1 MNEIVQDLEDVF
13 VINPTTRNVTY
24 KSAKRK
30 ILIQGDHNSEVFTF
44 EMPRYI
50 EGHDMLNCDKIEI
63 HYNNVESYS
72 KNENKGLYSV
82 EDLQVK
88 SDEENLLR
96 FTWQITGNATQ
107 LVGTLNFTITFK
119 CLNDEIIVYAWHTNI
134 FTHVFVCKSIN
145 NTEII
150 VEENADVLEAWKK
163 ELFESGSY
171 SVVNVNIAR
180 EQAIEAVQS
189 AGEAQIASMQNIAAT
204 VEKDAQ
210 TAADNKADILNTMDE
225 FATIKQQAVQA
236 VNDAGNAQIKA
247 VETVAEDAKAE
258 ATQAVQTE
266 GTTQIEAV
274 AAEGAKQLANLQEEV
289 AEFETDRAQVWQNA
303 GDIANLANSKAN
315 VIEQVASG
323 AVIAVNDAAKQP
335 FAGLSIYGRTTQ
347 DGTPTI
353 DEPIELVT
361 EVEGEVELG
370 IYGRNLFVLEDCET
384 YNNGITFACKDGVI
398 TVNGTPTADYA
409 VMLKKAYLTLPKG
422 IYQRVVRENNITLI
436 VRAPNADG
444 TYTYLSSP
452 LELQE
457 TTKVEAYVQ
466 ITQQVGVT
474 FTNATIKP
482 YIMLSEG
489 DWEQGI
495 KQSMTVTLP
504 SLNGIPV
511 DSDGNYI
518 DASGQQWI
526 CDEIDYERGVYVQR
540 VWKGKPSKPI
550 EFAGIDSS
558 NRYYVWN
565 RDYFGQCF
573 TNTTTVSFC
582 DKIAWSKY
590 AKDEGTFCLV
600 NTGMLYKNT
609 NKTLEE
615 VNAMFAEFGT
625 DIEFVAALRIPIETP
640 LTDAQIEAYKALCAN
655 YGITTVLNSEAAE
668 MSVKYATDT
677 KIYIDNKFTEL
688 KAAILSLGGNI

>member
-1 MNEIVQDLEDVF
+1 MSEIVQDLDDVF
-13 VINPTTRNVTY
+13 VINPVTRNITNKASQKKV
-24 KSAKRK
+24 
-30 ILIQGDHNSEVFTF
+30 LIQGDHNSEKFTF

-82 EDLQVK
+82 EDFQVK

-150 VEENADVLEAWKK
+150 VEEYADVLEAWKK

-171 SVVNVNIAR
+171 SVANVNIAR

-210 TAADNKADILNTMDE
+210 TVADNKADILKTMDE

-315 VIEQVASG
+315 VVEQTANG
-323 AVIAVNDAAKQP
+323 AIIAVEDAAP
-335 FAGLSIYGRTTQ
+335 LSLLGSSIYGRTTQ

-353 DEPIELVT
+353 EEPIELVT
-361 EVEGEVELG
+361 EVEGEIEFGV
-370 IYGRNLFVLEDCET
+370 YGRNLFVLEDCET
-384 YNNGITFACKDGVI
+384 TNNGITFVCKDGII
-398 TVNGTPTADYA
+398 TVNGTATADYA
-409 VMLKKAYLTLPKG
+409 VMSKKVYMTLPKG
-422 IYQRVVRENNITLI
+422 TYQRIKNENGITLI
-436 VRAPNADG
+436 VRTQNSDG
-444 TYTYLSSP
+444 SYAYLSAP

-457 TTKVEAYVQ
+457 TTKIEVYVQ
-466 ITQQVGVT
+466 ITMQNGVT
-474 FTNATIKP
+474 FTDATIKP
-482 YIMLSEG
+482 YIMLNEG
-489 DWEQGI
+489 DWEQGT
-495 KQSMTVTLP
+495 KQTATITLD
-504 SLNGIPV
+504 SGLNGIPV
-511 DSDGNYI
+511 ASGGNYT
-518 DASGQQWI
+518 DADGQQWI
-526 CDEIDYERGVYVQR
+526 CDVVDLERGVLIQHVYREYIKEPLQFTTVYD
-540 VWKGKPSKPI
+540 G
-550 EFAGIDSS
+550 
-558 NRYYVWN
+558 NRY
-565 RDYFGQCF
+565 RM
-573 TNTTTVSFC
+573 
-582 DKIAWSKY
+582 DKIPLTHIATTSSPCISNMFSWSRLAMTDGTMAITTSTAWYRDTSR
-590 AKDEGTFCLV
+590 T
-600 NTGMLYKNT
+600 M
-609 NKTLEE
+609 EE
-615 VNAMFAEFGT
+615 VNALFAEIGN
-625 DIEFVAALRIPIETP
+625 DLEIVYALATPIETP
-640 LTDAQIEAYKALCAN
+640 LTDAQIEEYKTLITN
-655 YGITTVLNSEAAE
+655 YGANTVLNSEAAE
-668 MSVKYATDT
+668 MSVKYAADT
-677 KIYIDNKFTEL
+677 KIYIDNKFAEL